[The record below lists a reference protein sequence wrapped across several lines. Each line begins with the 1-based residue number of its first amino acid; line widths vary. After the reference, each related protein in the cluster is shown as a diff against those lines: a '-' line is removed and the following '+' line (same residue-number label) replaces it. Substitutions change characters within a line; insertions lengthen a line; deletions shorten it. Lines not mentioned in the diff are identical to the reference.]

1 MNAYD
6 LTRDPAA
13 EFTIFVTAVLG
24 IAIFIQMPSL
34 FSAACLGTGYALFLA
49 LAGDALES
57 GEKVNLTITWVV
69 ALAIS
74 FTSSHH
80 AVISLSQRRE
90 INQINA
96 QLRRLLQKDP
106 LTGLLNKKA
115 AQTEPPQI
123 VRTAQKGT
131 YVGKHEVLSGEASR
145 QRRLSSFELDAF
157 MVVEVDIAVNHLV
170 GFRESSWFVAVNAL
184 CLED

>member
-1 MNAYD
+1 MKTCPKCGTELLDNELFCAYCGH
-6 LTRDPAA
+6 RMGA
-13 EFTIFVTAVLG
+13 
-24 IAIFIQMPSL
+24 
-34 FSAACLGTGYALFLA
+34 
-49 LAGDALES
+49 
-57 GEKVNLTITWVV
+57 
-69 ALAIS
+69 
-74 FTSSHH
+74 
-80 AVISLSQRRE
+80 
-90 INQINA
+90 
-96 QLRRLLQKDP
+96 
-106 LTGLLNKKA
+106 KKA